1 MEVEA
6 RQPSGKGPAE
16 RFTGD
21 VWVDP
26 VAQPRPLPHRMTA
39 ALVRFVPGSR
49 TAWHVHALGQ
59 TLRVT
64 DGIAL
69 VQARSGQAV
78 VVHPGQTIY
87 TPPGEWHWHG
97 ATSDTFMTHLD
108 LAETVPEE
116 EGPGV
121 TWGDHITDTEY
132 EAAHQ
137 ALRGENTRNSY
148 SNRQSIRTAYRPA
161 TLPERKITMT
171 EPTPAQRAVGD
182 FAPKLVE
189 LTDNVLF
196 GDVWERTEL
205 PKRDRSLITVASLV
219 TSGSVEQLVGHLRR
233 AKDNGLT
240 EAELKEAI
248 IHLAFYAGWPKAMSA
263 IQVAKQVFAE

>member
-6 RQPSGKGPAE
+6 RQSSGKGPAE

-26 VAQPRPLPHRMTA
+26 IAQPRPLPHRMTA
-39 ALVRFVPGSR
+39 ALVRFTPGSR

-69 VQARSGQAV
+69 VQARGAEAV
-78 VVHPGQTIY
+78 AVHPGETVY

-97 ATSDTFMTHLD
+97 ATDDTFMTHLA
-108 LAETVPEE
+108 LSETVPDE
-116 EGPGV
+116 EGPAV
-121 TWGDHITDTEY
+121 IWRDHVTDTEY
-132 EAAHQ
+132 QAAHQ
-137 ALRGENTRNSY
+137 ALRGEDTRSGTPTVSQPEPQITN
-148 SNRQSIRTAYRPA
+148 

-263 IQVAKQVFAE
+263 IQVAKRVFAE

>member
-16 RFTGD
+16 RFTGE

-26 VAQPRPLPHRMTA
+26 IAQPRPLPHRMTA
-39 ALVRFVPGSR
+39 ALVRFAPGSR

-69 VQARSGQAV
+69 VQARGAEAV
-78 VVHPGQTIY
+78 AVHAGETVY

-97 ATSDTFMTHLD
+97 ATDDTFMTHLA
-108 LAETVPEE
+108 LSETPDE
-116 EGPGV
+116 EGPAV
-121 TWGDHITDTEY
+121 TWGDHVTDTEY
-132 EAAHQ
+132 QAAHQ
-137 ALRGENTRNSY
+137 ALPGREHPQLRL
-148 SNRQSIRTAYRPA
+148 QPA
-161 TLPERKITMT
+161 ANLNPQITNTLPERKMTMT

-263 IQVAKQVFAE
+263 IQVAKRVFAE